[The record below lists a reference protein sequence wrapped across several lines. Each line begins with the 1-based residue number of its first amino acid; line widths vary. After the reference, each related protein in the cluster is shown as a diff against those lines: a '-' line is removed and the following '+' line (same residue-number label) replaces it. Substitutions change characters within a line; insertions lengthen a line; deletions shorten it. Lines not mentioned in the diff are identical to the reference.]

1 MNKNFTVDE
10 KLILKKIGA
19 KLKEARLEQNMKQ
32 SVLVEKTG
40 LSLFT
45 ISQTETGHNTS
56 VETIILM
63 LNSLDRMDL
72 LEPFF
77 RDANGD
83 PISLNPANKAVKRR
97 VSKVQT
103 PESK

>member
-1 MNKNFTVDE
+1 MDD

-19 KLKEARLEQNMKQ
+19 KLKELRLEQNMKQ

-56 VETIILM
+56 LETIILM
-63 LNSLDRMDL
+63 LDSLGRMDL

-77 RDANGD
+77 VDANGN
-83 PISLNPANKAVKRR
+83 PISLNPANKAVRRR
-97 VSKVQT
+97 VTKT
-103 PESK
+103 APGK